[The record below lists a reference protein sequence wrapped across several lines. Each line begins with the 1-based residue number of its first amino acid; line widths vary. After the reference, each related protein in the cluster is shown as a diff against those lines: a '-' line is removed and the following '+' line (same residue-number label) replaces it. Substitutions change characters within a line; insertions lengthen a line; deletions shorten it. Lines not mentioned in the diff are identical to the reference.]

1 MIAKKVNVFVTS
13 AFLCQCYFLVSLYGE
28 LVKQLLIHL
37 LKKNIITQLSLLQC
51 IWTRVS
57 YSIWGFLITVL
68 VKELAEVYLNVPS
81 TSHTREQ

>member
-1 MIAKKVNVFVTS
+1 M
-13 AFLCQCYFLVSLYGE
+13 FLSPQHFFSQCYFLVSLYGE

-37 LKKNIITQLSLLQC
+37 LKKTLLQC